1 VTGSIGILN
10 IKTDDANTTEKITVN
25 IYWPGNGYGIP
36 DRFAS
41 MEDAIAEAK
50 RCIAAGYGPKSKCA
64 QPNEIHITRTINQ
77 MNKTFREIVVFTG
90 DET

>member
-1 VTGSIGILN
+1 MTASVET
-10 IKTDDANTTEKITVN
+10 ITVN

-50 RCIAAGYGPKSKCA
+50 RCVAAGYGPKSKSA
-64 QPNEIHITRTINQ
+64 HPNEIHIVKITRNGNTTTRETIIW
-77 MNKTFREIVVFTG
+77 TESAP
-90 DET
+90 